1 MVRNYVRKTCRQ
13 ECTVAQLDSAIRA
26 VRNGCSKTEA
36 ARSFGVPKKTLL
48 RYLRQVEGPVIRR
61 ELGSFKTVFNPAQEQ
76 QLVNYILDM
85 CRTFYGLTPKDVRSM
100 AYQMAKANNIPHPFN
115 HEEKHAGTDWFYCFR
130 KRFPNLVL
138 RVAEPTSM
146 ERAKGFNRKSVGDY
160 FQLVS
165 NIFAE
170 HFYPPDKFYNM
181 DEFGV
186 LTKANR
192 VVAERGQDQVG
203 GMVSAEKGVTT
214 TVVFA
219 MSAAGDFVP
228 PMFIFPRQRM
238 NDALKEEPVLL
249 LFDGHKSHT
258 KNLQLLEKA
267 RRNHVRIVSIPPHTS
282 HKLQPCDLTLMASVR
297 SHCNSAS
304 HSLLRHAPPGRLVTP
319 YDICSLMGQAFSLSA
334 SRSTA
339 ENGFRRAALVPFN
352 PAIFTDEDFASA
364 DYLSQM
370 NVGQAPIG
378 NDSSEVRDEEELGVQ
393 PEQEE
398 LVDVEQVQNEQEPGG
413 VDHLVPVELHTV
425 EDTKDQSQIIIEKD
439 VYFLIQDNDVAA
451 PVFPGPDAPVDNVDA
466 PPIEKQLRES
476 DKNGA
481 AELLGQDAAQ

>member
-13 ECTVAQLDSAIRA
+13 EWTVARPF
-26 VRNGCSKTEA
+26 E
-36 ARSFGVPKKTLL
+36 RSVTVVAKPKLHVPS
-48 RYLRQVEGPVIRR
+48 VCRR
-61 ELGSFKTVFNPAQEQ
+61 KLCSFKTVFNPAQEQ

-146 ERAKGFNRKSVGDY
+146 ARAKGFNRKSVGDY

-228 PMFIFPRQRM
+228 PMFIFPWQRM
-238 NDALKEEPVLL
+238 NDALKVGAPYGSTFACNPSGWSTIDTCTKWFDHFLTHTRPTKEEPVLL

-282 HKLQPCDLTLMASVR
+282 QKLQPCDLTLMAS
-297 SHCNSAS
+297 
-304 HSLLRHAPPGRLVTP
+304 
-319 YDICSLMGQAFSLSA
+319 
-334 SRSTA
+334 
-339 ENGFRRAALVPFN
+339 
-352 PAIFTDEDFASA
+352 
-364 DYLSQM
+364 M

-378 NDSSEVRDEEELGVQ
+378 NDGSEVRDEEELGVQ

-439 VYFLIQDNDVAA
+439 VYFLIQDNGEIKLQSINTAD
-451 PVFPGPDAPVDNVDA
+451 
-466 PPIEKQLRES
+466 E
-476 DKNGA
+476 
-481 AELLGQDAAQ
+481 